1 MWGSYPMFMTPV
13 EISKYEDDIDP
24 TLIDYTLSLT
34 PAERLEFHER
44 QCCLLLSSPGI
55 SCGAD

>member
-1 MWGSYPMFMTPV
+1 MYMKPV
-13 EISKYEDDIDP
+13 GQSKYKDDIDP

-44 QCCLLLSSPGI
+44 QRDLILSSPGLN
-55 SCGAD
+55 CGAD

>member
-1 MWGSYPMFMTPV
+1 MTPAGQ
-13 EISKYEDDIDP
+13 SKYLEDDIDP

-44 QCCLLLSSPGI
+44 QRDLILGSPGLN
-55 SCGAD
+55 CGAD